1 MWDSFSEEIPEDI
14 KAEILDKAYAARTH
28 GNRACYAA
36 GCRGPL
42 CRKAE
47 RDRGLIRHRE
57 KAQEEGK
64 TVTPK
69 EAPHPARERDELLD
83 RIISWHRHERG
94 LDSTLHAY

>member
-47 RDRGLIRHRE
+47 RDRGIVRHRE
-57 KAQEEGK
+57 KKEEEGK
-64 TVTPK
+64 PVTPK
-69 EAPHPARERDELLD
+69 EKLHPARQRDRLLD
-83 RIISWHRHERG
+83 DIISWHRHERG
-94 LDSTLHAY
+94 LHSTVIAS